1 MCVNVDCVSSPNP
14 YRPLAL
20 NCPVGMGIGAAEVSL
35 LLYKFTLAYRQL
47 SARRDWADSTVTDW
61 GTPGTLCALRACRNV
76 WRSKTLPRGVLEII
90 RAKPRQ
96 PQPLIGL
103 LDVKSDSEVSDQRS
117 AKLSEGS

>member
-1 MCVNVDCVSSPNP
+1 MCKCRLRFFPK
-14 YRPLAL
+14 
-20 NCPVGMGIGAAEVSL
+20 PVQAPCLELPRWDGNWPSEVSL

-47 SARRDWADSTVTDW
+47 SARRDWADSTVTDR
-61 GTPGTLCALRACRNV
+61 GTPGTLCALRACHNV

-96 PQPLIGL
+96 PQPLTGL
-103 LDVKSDSEVSDQRS
+103 LDVKSDSEASDQRS